1 LPSCYTDFNPLGSIS
16 ETSGQEACR
25 FKLRDLSLR
34 ARVRQDDTVFVL
46 DRLGMLGSTR
56 RISDHDGFSLPSKH
70 PSDGL
75 GIDAT
80 VKRLGV
86 WAGLELVISLD
97 TILRGCDKWKV
108 RGKGILDEKSCI
120 I

>member
-1 LPSCYTDFNPLGSIS
+1 MRS
-16 ETSGQEACR
+16 
-25 FKLRDLSLR
+25 
-34 ARVRQDDTVFVL
+34 RVRQDDTVFVL
-46 DRLGMLGSTR
+46 DRLGMLAATR
-56 RISDHDGFSLPSKH
+56 RISGFDNDRIQGGHSST
-70 PSDGL
+70 GL

-108 RGKGILDEKSCI
+108 RGKGILDERSCKI
-120 I
+120 